1 MYGRIT
7 MQAVYKIMTAFHGN
21 RRILVRGVSVKRTQ
35 MERNATEK
43 KWETRMKGC
52 LMRPASKPTGPPIGP
67 TWK

>member
-43 KWETRMKGC
+43 RMKGC

-67 TWK
+67 IWK